1 MIDLKSNSNESLCAQ
16 VVAYRAFKIN
26 KDIAEKCMEELIR
39 RKNEGSTFDYDSFI
53 ESELNKLPKP
63 TSGNLENIFSILTNT
78 SKDFI
83 KNIKNDKK

>member
-1 MIDLKSNSNESLCAQ
+1 MQDLSSITSESLCAQ

-26 KDIAEKCMEELIR
+26 KQIAEDCMAELLK
-39 RKNEGSTFDYDSFI
+39 RKANNDAFDFEAFI
-53 ESELNKLPKP
+53 NAELDKLPKP
-63 TSGNLENIFSILTNT
+63 QTGSLDGIFSILSSN